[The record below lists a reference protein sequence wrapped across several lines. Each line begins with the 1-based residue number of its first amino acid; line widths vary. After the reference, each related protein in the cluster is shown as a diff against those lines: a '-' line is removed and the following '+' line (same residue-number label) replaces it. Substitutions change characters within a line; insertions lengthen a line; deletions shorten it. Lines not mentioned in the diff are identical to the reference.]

1 MQYFPVIVKG
11 NKKKIRNKRL
21 SVSLISNL
29 KRSFVPKRV
38 IRECDD
44 VQNSTVTYCNI
55 RRKLCA
61 FGQLW
66 FISTLDYRKVMHART
81 PLKTVIF

>member
-44 VQNSTVTYCNI
+44 V
-55 RRKLCA
+55 
-61 FGQLW
+61 
-66 FISTLDYRKVMHART
+66 
-81 PLKTVIF
+81 